1 MENQPTASLVK
12 HFESLTDPRRGNAKA
27 HLFLEILIIAILA
40 VICGADGWSD
50 VELFGKNKK
59 AWLKT
64 FLQLPKGIPS
74 HDTFGR
80 VFAKL
85 KPEEFQNR
93 FIEWV
98 RAVEKLAAG
107 QVIAVDGKKL
117 RRSHDQATGKA
128 AIYMVSAWATQ
139 NQLVLGQTKVA
150 EKSNEITAIPELLRL
165 LDISGCIVTIDAI
178 GTQTEISETII
189 EGGGDYLLAVKENQG
204 HLFEDVQYLFT
215 ALDSA
220 QGLKSAPYQ
229 YARSVNKGHGRIESR
244 ECWATD
250 REEHLSLLRKRQQ
263 WKGLKSVVRIVSH
276 RQIGETLEV
285 QTRYFISSLPA
296 EAKTILKVKRSHWK
310 IENQVHWVLDIAF
323 REDESRVRQDH
334 AAENLAV
341 LRHMALNLLKNEKTA
356 KGGIRA
362 KRLQAG
368 WNNEYLLT
376 ILKSSNAIALNV
388 IFRCKN
394 PRGIYFC

>member
-1 MENQPTASLVK
+1 MEKQPTANLIR
-12 HFESLTDPRRGNAKA
+12 HFEELPDPRTGNAKT
-27 HLFLEILIIAILA
+27 HIFLEILIIAILA

-50 VELFGKNKK
+50 VELFGKTKK

-64 FLQLPKGIPS
+64 FLELPKGIPS

-80 VFAKL
+80 VFAKI
-85 KPEEFQNR
+85 KPEEFQKR
-93 FIEWV
+93 FMEWV
-98 RAVEKLAAG
+98 RAVETLTAG

-117 RRSHDQATGKA
+117 RRSHDQQAGKA
-128 AIYMVSAWATQ
+128 AIYMVSAWATE

-150 EKSNEITAIPELLRL
+150 DKSNEITAIPELLRL

-178 GTQTEISETII
+178 GTQTEITETIL

-204 HLFEDVQYLFT
+204 HLFEDIQCLF
-215 ALDSA
+215 DVDIA
-220 QGLKSAPYQ
+220 QGMKYAQ
-229 YARSVNKGHGRIESR
+229 YSRGKIVNKGHGRIETR

-263 WKGLKSVVRIVSH
+263 WKGLKSLVRIVSE
-276 RQIGETLEV
+276 RKIGETTEV

-296 EAKTILKVKRSHWK
+296 DAKTILKVKRSHWK

-323 REDESRVRQDH
+323 REDESRVRKDH

-341 LRHMALNLLKNEKTA
+341 LRHMALNLLKREKTA

-368 WNNEYLLT
+368 WDNDYLLT
-376 ILKSSNAIALNV
+376 ILRS
-388 IFRCKN
+388 
-394 PRGIYFC
+394 

>member
-1 MENQPTASLVK
+1 MEQQPTASLIS
-12 HFESLTDPRRGNAKA
+12 HFEGLTDPRTGNAKA
-27 HLFLEILIIAILA
+27 HIFLDILIIAILA

-50 VELFGKNKK
+50 VELFGKTKK

-64 FLQLPKGIPS
+64 FLKLPKGIPS

-80 VFAKL
+80 VFAKI
-85 KPEEFQNR
+85 KPEEFQKR

-98 RAVEKLAAG
+98 RAVETLMAG
-107 QVIAVDGKKL
+107 QVIAVDGKQL
-117 RRSHDQATGKA
+117 RRSHDRQDGKV
-128 AIYMVSAWATQ
+128 AIYMVSAWATE

-178 GTQTEISETII
+178 GTQTEITKTIVA
-189 EGGGDYLLAVKENQG
+189 GGGDYLLAVKNNQG
-204 HLFEDVQYLFT
+204 HLFEDIRCLF
-215 ALDSA
+215 DVDVA
-220 QGLKSAPYQ
+220 QGMKYAQ
-229 YARSVNKGHGRIESR
+229 YNYAKSVNKAHGRIETR
-244 ECWATD
+244 ECWVTD
-250 REEHLSLLRKRQQ
+250 REEHLALLRNRQQ
-263 WKGLKSVVRIVSH
+263 WKGLKSVVRMVSE
-276 RQIGETLEV
+276 RKMGETTEV

-296 EAKTILKVKRSHWK
+296 DAKTILKAKRSHWK

-334 AAENLAV
+334 GAENLAV
-341 LRHMALNLLKNEKTA
+341 LRHMALNLLKNERTA

-368 WNNEYLLT
+368 WDHDYLLT
-376 ILKSSNAIALNV
+376 VLKS
-388 IFRCKN
+388 
-394 PRGIYFC
+394 

>member
-1 MENQPTASLVK
+1 MEKRPIADIAK
-12 HFESLTDPRRGNAKA
+12 HFEGLSDPRTGNAKA
-27 HLFLEILIIAILA
+27 HIFLEILIIAICA

-50 VELFGKNKK
+50 VELFGNNKK

-64 FLQLPKGIPS
+64 FLELPKGIPS

-80 VFAKL
+80 VFAKI
-85 KPEEFQNR
+85 KPEEFQKH

-98 RAVEKLAAG
+98 HSIEELTAG

-117 RRSHDQATGKA
+117 RRSHDQKAGKA

-150 EKSNEITAIPELLRL
+150 DKSNEITAIPALLQL

-178 GTQTEISETII
+178 GTQTEITEAII

-204 HLFEDVQYLFT
+204 HLFEDIQCLFEV
-215 ALDSA
+215 DVA
-220 QGLKSAPYQ
+220 QGMKYAQYQ
-229 YARSVNKGHGRIESR
+229 YAKSVNKGHGRIETR

-250 REEHLSLLRKRQQ
+250 REEHLSLVRKRQQ
-263 WKGLKSVVRIVSH
+263 WKGLKSIVRIVSQ
-276 RQIGETLEV
+276 RQIGETSEV
-285 QTRYFISSLPA
+285 QARYFISSLPA
-296 EAKTILKVKRSHWK
+296 EAKSILKAKHSHWK

-323 REDESRVRQDH
+323 REDESRIRQDH

-356 KGGIRA
+356 KGGIHA

-368 WNNEYLLT
+368 WNNDYLLT
-376 ILKSSNAIALNV
+376 ILKS
-388 IFRCKN
+388 
-394 PRGIYFC
+394 

>member
-1 MENQPTASLVK
+1 MGNQPTASLVK
-12 HFESLTDPRRGNAKA
+12 HFEDLPDPRTGNAKV
-27 HLFLEILIIAILA
+27 HILLEILIIAILA

-64 FLQLPKGIPS
+64 FLELPKGIPS

-80 VFAKL
+80 VFAKI
-85 KPEEFQNR
+85 KPEEFQKR
-93 FIEWV
+93 FMKWV
-98 RAVEKLAAG
+98 RAVEQLTAG

-117 RRSHDQATGKA
+117 RRSHNRSTGKA

-139 NQLVLGQTKVA
+139 NQFVLGQTKVA
-150 EKSNEITAIPELLRL
+150 EKSNEITAIPVLLRL

-178 GTQTEISETII
+178 GTQTEITETVIK
-189 EGGGDYLLAVKENQG
+189 GGGNYLLAVKENQG
-204 HLFEDVQYLFT
+204 HLFEDIQCLFEVDVAHGMKYAQYSY
-215 ALDSA
+215 A
-220 QGLKSAPYQ
+220 KSI
-229 YARSVNKGHGRIESR
+229 NKGHGRIETR

-250 REEHLSLLRKRQQ
+250 WEEHLSLIRNREA
-263 WKGLKSVVRIVSH
+263 WKGLKSVVRIVSK
-276 RQIGETLEV
+276 RQIEETIEV

-296 EAKTILKVKRSHWK
+296 DAKNILKAKRSHWK
-310 IENQVHWVLDIAF
+310 IENQLHWVLDIAF

-341 LRHMALNLLKNEKTA
+341 LRHMALNLLKNEKTT

-368 WNNEYLLT
+368 WNNDYLLT
-376 ILKSSNAIALNV
+376 ILRS
-388 IFRCKN
+388 
-394 PRGIYFC
+394 

>member
-1 MENQPTASLVK
+1 MLENEPTGSLVK
-12 HFESLTDPRRGNAKA
+12 YFEGLTDPRRGNAKA
-27 HLFLEILIIAILA
+27 HIFLEILIIAVLA

-59 AWLKT
+59 GWLKT
-64 FLQLPKGIPS
+64 FLKLPKGIPS

-80 VFAKL
+80 VFAKI
-85 KPEEFQNR
+85 KPEEFQKH
-93 FIEWV
+93 FIDWV
-98 RAVEKLAAG
+98 QAVERLTAG

-117 RRSHDQATGKA
+117 RRSHDRAAGKA
-128 AIYMVSAWATQ
+128 AIYMVSAWATE

-165 LDISGCIVTIDAI
+165 LDLSGCIVTIDAL
-178 GTQTEISETII
+178 GTQTEISETIL

-204 HLFEDVQYLFT
+204 HLFEDVHYLFEVLEAT
-215 ALDSA
+215 R
-220 QGLKSAPYQ
+220 GMKSTPYQ
-229 YARSVNKGHGRIESR
+229 SATSVNKGHGRIETR
-244 ECWATD
+244 QCWVTD
-250 REEHLSLLRKRQQ
+250 REEHLALLRKRQQ
-263 WKGLKSVVRIVSH
+263 WSGLKSVVRIVSQ
-276 RQIGETLEV
+276 RQIGETIEL
-285 QTRYFISSLPA
+285 QTRYFISSLSA
-296 EAKTILKVKRSHWK
+296 DAKMILKTKRSHWK
-310 IENQVHWVLDIAF
+310 IENQVHWVLDMAF

-368 WNNEYLLT
+368 WNNDYLLS
-376 ILKSSNAIALNV
+376 IL
-388 IFRCKN
+388 RT
-394 PRGIYFC
+394 

>member
-1 MENQPTASLVK
+1 MDNQATGSLVK
-12 HFESLTDPRRGNAKA
+12 HFKGLTDPRTGNAKA
-27 HLFLEILIIAILA
+27 HIFLEILIIAILA

-59 AWLKT
+59 TWLKT

-80 VFAKL
+80 VFAKIQ
-85 KPEEFQNR
+85 PEEFQKR
-93 FIEWV
+93 FMEWV
-98 RAVEKLAAG
+98 RAVEKLTAG

-117 RRSHDQATGKA
+117 RRSYDQAAGKA

-165 LDISGCIVTIDAI
+165 LDVSGCIVTIDAI
-178 GTQTEISETII
+178 GTQIEIAEMIV
-189 EGGGDYLLAVKENQG
+189 EGSGDYLLAVKENQG
-204 HLFEDVQYLFT
+204 HLFEDVRYLFE
-215 ALDSA
+215 ALDTA
-220 QGLKSAPYQ
+220 RGMKSTPYQ
-229 YARSVNKGHGRIESR
+229 YAKSVNKGHGRIETR

-250 REEHLSLLRKRQQ
+250 REEHLSWLRKRQQ
-263 WKGLKSVVRIVSH
+263 WKGLKSVVRIISQ
-276 RQIGETLEV
+276 RQLGETLEA
-285 QTRYFISSLPA
+285 QTRYFLSSLPA
-296 EAKTILKVKRSHWK
+296 DAKTILKAKRSHWK
-310 IENQVHWVLDIAF
+310 IENQLHWVLDIAF

-334 AAENLAV
+334 ASENLAV
-341 LRHMALNLLKNEKTA
+341 LRHLALNLLKNEKTA

-368 WNNEYLLT
+368 WNNDYLLT
-376 ILKSSNAIALNV
+376 ILKS
-388 IFRCKN
+388 
-394 PRGIYFC
+394 

>member
-1 MENQPTASLVK
+1 MENRPTASITK
-12 HFESLTDPRRGNAKA
+12 HFEGLPDPRTGNAKA
-27 HLFLEILIIAILA
+27 HIFLEILIIAICA

-59 AWLKT
+59 EWLKT
-64 FLQLPKGIPS
+64 FLELPKGIPS

-80 VFAKL
+80 VFAKI
-85 KPEEFQNR
+85 KPEEFQKR

-98 RAVEKLAAG
+98 QAIEKLTAG

-117 RRSHDQATGKA
+117 RRSHDREAGKA

-150 EKSNEITAIPELLRL
+150 DKSNEITAIPELLQL

-178 GTQTEISETII
+178 GTQTEIAETIVA
-189 EGGGDYLLAVKENQG
+189 GGGDYLFAVKENQG
-204 HLFEDVQYLFT
+204 HLFEDIQCLFEV
-215 ALDSA
+215 DVA
-220 QGLKSAPYQ
+220 QGMKYAQYQ
-229 YARSVNKGHGRIESR
+229 YAKSVNKGHGRIETR

-250 REEHLSLLRKRQQ
+250 REEHLSLVRIRQQ
-263 WKGLKSVVRIVSH
+263 WKGLKSIVRIVSQ
-276 RQIGETLEV
+276 RQMGKTIEV
-285 QTRYFISSLPA
+285 QTRYFISSLSA
-296 EAKTILKVKRSHWK
+296 DAKTILKAKRSHWK

-341 LRHMALNLLKNEKTA
+341 LRHLALNLLKNEKTA
-356 KGGIRA
+356 KGGIHA

-368 WNNEYLLT
+368 WNNDYLLT
-376 ILKSSNAIALNV
+376 ILKS
-388 IFRCKN
+388 
-394 PRGIYFC
+394 